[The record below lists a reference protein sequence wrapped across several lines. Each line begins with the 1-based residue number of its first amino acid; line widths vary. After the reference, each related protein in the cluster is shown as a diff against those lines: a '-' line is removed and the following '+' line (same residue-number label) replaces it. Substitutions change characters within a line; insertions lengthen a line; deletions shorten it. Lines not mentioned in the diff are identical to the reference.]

1 MFIRRAAIA
10 AAAIAAPLAFAAPA
24 MAQEGMNFSCAPCV
38 GDINGDGATN
48 PVWNEV
54 TSFGPWEPLFDATNG
69 VLGDDA
75 GAWETGVQVVN
86 GGAWEKA
93 FPSEAAEPPAPAP

>member
-24 MAQEGMNFSCAPCV
+24 MAQTETPQVTFGCSPCTGAPWTDFFNAV
-38 GDINGDGATN
+38 APWEKIMDATDGIPGDGN
-48 PVWNEV
+48 
-54 TSFGPWEPLFDATNG
+54 
-69 VLGDDA
+69 
-75 GAWETGVQVVN
+75 GAWETGVAAVN

-93 FPSEAAEPPAPAP
+93 FPPAP